1 MVVPAREL
9 LGVVAV
15 EGGFGRMKHT
25 LAVLVE
31 NRPGVLVRVAGLFSR
46 RGFNIESLTVGRT
59 ENPDVSRMT
68 IEVDGDDRLIEQ
80 VTKQLHKL
88 IDVIKISDI
97 SREEYV
103 DRDLVMIKVA
113 AEPSQRVEIMQMAG
127 IFRARVVDLGRKTM
141 TLECTGNEGKIN
153 AFEES
158 LRPYGIKELV
168 RTGKSPCCAAAN
180 LPASAP
186 EAAAT
191 MNETDPGTFDDSRM
205 GVSSRRREDRVWRS
219 AQQKP

>member
-1 MVVPAREL
+1 
-9 LGVVAV
+9 
-15 EGGFGRMKHT
+15 MKHT

-31 NRPGVLVRVAGLFSR
+31 NSPGVLARVAGLFSR

-59 ENPDVSRMT
+59 ESDDVSRMT
-68 IEVDGDDRLIEQ
+68 IVVEGDDRLLEQ
-80 VTKQLHKL
+80 VSKQLHKL

-97 SREEYV
+97 TEEEYV

-113 AEPSQRVEIMQMAG
+113 ADPGQRVEIMQMANV
-127 IFRARVVDLGRKTM
+127 FRARVVDLGRKTM

-168 RTGKSPCCAAAN
+168 RTGKVAMLRGSKFGSTN
-180 LPASAP
+180 
-186 EAAAT
+186 
-191 MNETDPGTFDDSRM
+191 GTHADSKDD
-205 GVSSRRREDRVWRS
+205 
-219 AQQKP
+219 